1 MYVMYRRYKCHQCN
15 ISITGLQL
23 LETLPGIYKAQFPA
37 IETKGSASSRLIHNT
52 LVSLILFDA
61 LTAKTFAEMGQS
73 IANCRMEE
81 YLDRRCLFVYKYDSI
96 LQ

>member
-15 ISITGLQL
+15 ISITVLQL
-23 LETLPGIYKAQFPA
+23 PETLPDIYKAQFPF
-37 IETKGSASSRLIHNT
+37 ETKGSASSRLIHKK

-81 YLDRRCLFVYKYDSI
+81 YVDRRCLFVYKYDSI